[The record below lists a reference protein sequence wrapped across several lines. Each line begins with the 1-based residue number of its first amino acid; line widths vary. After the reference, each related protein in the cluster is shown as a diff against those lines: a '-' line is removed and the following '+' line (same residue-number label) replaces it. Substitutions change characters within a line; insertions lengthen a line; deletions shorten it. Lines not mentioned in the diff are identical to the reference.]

1 MTTESVL
8 VKTKDNNVIVFSIDY
23 ANEAQKA
30 RLLTQCRSA
39 CQDKTYRELCRT
51 GISVSGATVDT
62 DNTNFIREEIAGYHY
77 RKEPQEYRNG
87 LSSDNQP
94 QCPANTFQFDY
105 TIPDDSVPEVFKN
118 IGGKIE
124 TRDNTYDVELVG
136 DRYQVRDFD
145 KTTASFFSGSNV
157 ISVVRN
163 QFRFPPREY
172 AQLQTMIHQFESA
185 KAADPNLDI
194 FDFASRITDNRSY
207 SLFNIYA
214 NEYRRVQH
222 HDITVSHEIKHLK
235 NRIFYDGLSI
245 KKDAKRLSVED
256 CYRLSVED
264 ERSAYLNQ
272 VISGVNKY
280 LRGGN
285 LQDYSMFDTFSSD
298 FAQTLRDCSSD
309 AERVALATNMSAV
322 VNYALTSFDAHHK
335 NSYDAN
341 QFAGNTSD
349 LAREQPVMAQPD
361 TDREWFKKIRSLYY
375 NFEIYN
381 PQTGQMEHKNL
392 AQYITPESE
401 VKINTANDVRRQ
413 SPDDELPM
421 IDVSTAIIEPARRIM
436 QEKMDRISGEVGRG
450 QINPEIIEQAKAL
463 MRDSVRQTS
472 YIDQVDNFR
481 VSTLYEDE
489 NNNQQPSQSP
499 TEPQPEQIPNDH
511 AGWSDRLQAYWQNV
525 DGYQEVSKN
534 NAEYKFKIN
543 DATVKYSAQ
552 NKVEVSR
559 NADYDLYDKLLK
571 EPTNKTKPVEF
582 LDTLTQEQALTLYIA
597 CINNGRRPV
606 GAVPRDLSGIDHLQ
620 GIPESELRK
629 FRQLT
634 GESSQGSSQRRSQN
648 ESQRQSVYQIMNM
661 RRSAGR

>member
-8 VKTKDNNVIVFSIDY
+8 VKTKDNVIIVFNIDY
-23 ANEAQKA
+23 DNAAQKT
-30 RLLTQCRSA
+30 RLLTQCRNA
-39 CQDKTYRELCRT
+39 CQDKTYRELCST

-62 DNTNFIREEIAGYHY
+62 NNTSFIREEIAGYHY
-77 RKEPQEYRNG
+77 RKEPQEYRND
-87 LSSDNQP
+87 LSASNQP
-94 QCPANTFQFDY
+94 QCPANTIQFDY
-105 TIPDDSVPEVFKN
+105 TIPDNSVPDMFKN
-118 IGGKIE
+118 IGGKI
-124 TRDNTYDVELVG
+124 TTQDKMYDVELVG
-136 DRYQVRDFD
+136 NEYQVRNFD
-145 KTTASFFSGSNV
+145 KTTASFYSGSNV

-163 QFRFPPREY
+163 QFHFPPREY
-172 AQLQTMIHQFESA
+172 AQLQTMIRQFEEA
-185 KAADPNLDI
+185 KATDPNLDI
-194 FDFASRITDNRSY
+194 FNFASQITDSRSY
-207 SLFNIYA
+207 SLFSIYA
-214 NEYRRVQH
+214 NEYKRVEH
-222 HDITVSHEIKHLK
+222 HDVTISHEMKHLK

-264 ERSAYLNQ
+264 ERSAYLDQ
-272 VISGVNKY
+272 VICGVNKY

-285 LQDYSMFDTFSSD
+285 LQDYSMFDKFSSD
-298 FAQTLRDCSSD
+298 FADTLKNFSSD
-309 AERVALATNMSAV
+309 AERLAFATNLGEV
-322 VNYALTSFDAHHK
+322 VNYALTSFDTHHK
-335 NSYDAN
+335 HSYDVN

-349 LAREQPVMAQPD
+349 LAREQPVTAQPD
-361 TDREWFKKIRSLYY
+361 TDGKWFEKIRSLYY

-392 AQYITPESE
+392 AQYITPALE
-401 VKINTANDVRRQ
+401 VKAENYTYNEEIGDVRQ
-413 SPDDELPM
+413 EITVDLNTT
-421 IDVSTAIIEPARRIM
+421 IFAPARRIM
-436 QEKMDRISGEVGRG
+436 REKMDRISAEVGRG

-463 MRDSVRQTS
+463 MRDSVHQAT
-472 YIDQVDNFR
+472 YINQVDNFR

-489 NNNQQPSQSP
+489 NGNQPSQSP
-499 TEPQPEQIPNDH
+499 ESQPENIPTDQ
-511 AGWSDRLQAYWQNV
+511 AGWSDRLQAYWKNME
-525 DGYQEVSKN
+525 GYQEVSKN

-606 GAVPRDLSGIDHLQ
+606 GAVPRDLSGIDRLQ

>member
-1 MTTESVL
+1 MSEL
-8 VKTKDNNVIVFSIDY
+8 D
-23 ANEAQKA
+23 
-30 RLLTQCRSA
+30 RSA
-39 CQDKTYRELCRT
+39 EAHIIFGTC
-51 GISVSGATVDT
+51 
-62 DNTNFIREEIAGYHY
+62 
-77 RKEPQEYRNG
+77 
-87 LSSDNQP
+87 
-94 QCPANTFQFDY
+94 
-105 TIPDDSVPEVFKN
+105 
-118 IGGKIE
+118 
-124 TRDNTYDVELVG
+124 
-136 DRYQVRDFD
+136 
-145 KTTASFFSGSNV
+145 
-157 ISVVRN
+157 
-163 QFRFPPREY
+163 
-172 AQLQTMIHQFESA
+172 SA
-185 KAADPNLDI
+185 RALRQAA
-194 FDFASRITDNRSY
+194 
-207 SLFNIYA
+207 
-214 NEYRRVQH
+214 
-222 HDITVSHEIKHLK
+222 
-235 NRIFYDGLSI
+235 
-245 KKDAKRLSVED
+245 
-256 CYRLSVED
+256 
-264 ERSAYLNQ
+264 
-272 VISGVNKY
+272 
-280 LRGGN
+280 
-285 LQDYSMFDTFSSD
+285 
-298 FAQTLRDCSSD
+298 D
-309 AERVALATNMSAV
+309 AERVAFATNMSAV

-341 QFAGNTSD
+341 QFAGNTRD
-349 LAREQPVMAQPD
+349 LAREQPVTAQPD

-481 VSTLYEDE
+481 VSTLYEDD
-489 NNNQQPSQSP
+489 NGNQPSQSP
-499 TEPQPEQIPNDH
+499 ESQPEQIPNDH
-511 AGWSDRLQAYWQNV
+511 SEWSDSLQAYWQNV
-525 DGYQEVSKN
+525 DGYQEVAKN

-543 DATVKYSAQ
+543 GATVKYSAQ

-559 NADYDLYDKLLK
+559 NADYDLYDKLLQ

-606 GAVPRDLSGIDHLQ
+606 GAVPRDLSGIDRLQ

-634 GESSQGSSQRRSQN
+634 GEGSQSSSQRQN
-648 ESQRQSVYQIMNM
+648 IYQVMNM